1 MSTSRAGTGAAMK
14 GEKGCG
20 ALTYRMHVVARDAA
34 ELALNAG
41 GLIVDRMMSG
51 WRVTVSLSDGGDVRP
66 VQILGAE
73 LVDALQTPEHHEE
86 EQCVLVM
93 GADTYS
99 GAVSGDGRPIPAM
112 CTELLVWGES
122 PDPSHLF
129 GHSLSAAARAF
140 KSLAVTAASIPAD
153 EVSAAEAFTSMNA
166 KGSGVP
172 LRA

>member
-1 MSTSRAGTGAAMK
+1 MKSEKAGGAV
-14 GEKGCG
+14 
-20 ALTYRMHVVARDAA
+20 TYRMHVIAGDAA
-34 ELALNAG
+34 ELAANAG

-51 WRVTVSLSDGGDVRP
+51 WRVSVQLLQNDAPGDTRP

-73 LVDALQTPEHHEE
+73 LVDTAASPGAADE

-93 GADTYS
+93 GADAY
-99 GAVSGDGRPIPAM
+99 ARAISGDGQQLPAGYS
-112 CTELLVWGES
+112 EALLWGES

-140 KSLAVTAASIPAD
+140 KTLAVTAACISAD
-153 EVSAAEAFTSMNA
+153 EVSAAESFTSLNA
-166 KGSGVP
+166 QGGGVP

>member
-1 MSTSRAGTGAAMK
+1 MK
-14 GEKGCG
+14 GEKGSG
-20 ALTYRMHVVARDAA
+20 AVTYRMHVIAGDAA
-34 ELALNAG
+34 ELAANAG

-51 WRVTVSLSDGGDVRP
+51 WRVSVQLLEKSDAPGDTRP
-66 VQILGAE
+66 VHILGAE
-73 LVDALQTPEHHEE
+73 LVDAAASPGHPDE

-93 GADTYS
+93 GAEAY
-99 GAVSGDGRPIPAM
+99 ARAISGDGHQIPTGCA
-112 CTELLVWGES
+112 EVLVWGES

-153 EVSAAEAFTSMNA
+153 QVSAAEAFTSMNA
-166 KGSGVP
+166 KGGGVP